1 MSDVTSRVELAK
13 VIHVVDSRSPFDLI
27 INRGAR
33 DGVKP
38 GHRFLIFG
46 YGPEVTDPDS
56 GENLGRIELVRGRG
70 EIVHVQDHLSTIR
83 SIERRPEHRG
93 RRVIRDTTAIGL
105 ALRRGHVIEEDWPA
119 EEKVPFRDV
128 AIGDL
133 AKAI

>member
-1 MSDVTSRVELAK
+1 MSDVTSRVELAT
-13 VIHVVDSRSPFDLI
+13 VVHVVDPRSPFDLI
-27 INRGAR
+27 INGGAR

-38 GHRFLIFG
+38 GHRFLVFG

-93 RRVIRDTTAIGL
+93 RRVIRDTTAIRLMLG
-105 ALRRGHVIEEDWPA
+105 RGHVIEGDWPA
-119 EEKVPFRDV
+119 EDEVPFRDV
-128 AIGDL
+128 FVGDL
-133 AKAI
+133 AKPI